1 MYKSRPKTF
10 CGTLYLDVKLDYHG
24 WLKVARDRIEA
35 LKAQR
40 AGLESELA
48 ALEQSVQAFE
58 NLVDG
63 KWTRIDSGLTDAI
76 RGILSSQRGAPL
88 SALRIRDELLK
99 RGLPLDQK
107 NPMAAIHQIL
117 ARLVKRGVAQAIPG
131 PDGRTLFCGST
142 PKLGGG

>member
-1 MYKSRPKTF
+1 
-10 CGTLYLDVKLDYHG
+10 VKLDYHG
-24 WLKVARDRIEA
+24 WLKVAKDRIEV

-40 AGLESELA
+40 TALDAELA
-48 ALEQSVQAFE
+48 ALEQSVRAFE

-76 RGILSSQRGAPL
+76 RGILSNHKGEPL
-88 SALRIRDELLK
+88 SALRIRDELLN

-117 ARLVKRGVAQAIPG
+117 ARLVKRGVAKAIPG
-131 PDGRTLFCGST
+131 TDGRTLFCGSMQRLDGGSH
-142 PKLGGG
+142 LGGGGA